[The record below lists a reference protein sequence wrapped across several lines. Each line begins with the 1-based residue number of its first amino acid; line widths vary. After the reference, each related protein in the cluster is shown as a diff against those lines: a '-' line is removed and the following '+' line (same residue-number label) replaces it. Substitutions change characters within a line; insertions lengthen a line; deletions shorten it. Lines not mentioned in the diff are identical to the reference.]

1 VDRPISSREC
11 SSRSAPARLRWYQA
25 EPVDPDR
32 PTSPFFLRPQELSVP
47 TRQLIGPSDYVA
59 HLGANSGG
67 ANAVFWVEVLGR
79 CGQGVKI
86 RNLAAQGKRPVEAVE
101 TVVEPELLYPLL
113 RWGDVARYRAAPS
126 AHLLLVQDPQTRRG
140 IDEGILAGRYPL
152 TYQYLKR
159 FERLL
164 RSRAAYRRYQDGG
177 PFYAMYD
184 VGPYTLSA
192 AKVVWRRMDR
202 RTNAAVVEMLDDSR
216 LGPRPVIPQ
225 ETCVLVACDS
235 AVEAHYLCGLLNSGL
250 VNFLVTAHSVR
261 GGKGFG
267 SPAMLEV
274 LRLPRFDPEN
284 PCHQEL
290 AACCRQAHE
299 AAGEES
305 AITVLQQRMDGLAAD
320 LWGLTPADAEI
331 VRREVS

>member
-1 VDRPISSREC
+1 
-11 SSRSAPARLRWYQA
+11 
-25 EPVDPDR
+25 
-32 PTSPFFLRPQELSVP
+32 
-47 TRQLIGPSDYVA
+47 VA

-67 ANAVFWVEVLGR
+67 ANAVFWVEVLQR
-79 CGQGVKI
+79 CGPAVRI

-101 TVVEPELLYPLL
+101 TIIEPDLLYPLL
-113 RWGDVARYRAAPS
+113 RWGDVARYRAVPS

-140 IDEGILAGRYPL
+140 IDHATLADRYPL
-152 TYQYLKR
+152 TLAYLQR
-159 FERLL
+159 FQPLL
-164 RSRAAYRRYQDGG
+164 ASRAAYRRYQDGG

-202 RTNAAVVEMLDDSR
+202 RTSAAVVETRDDPL
-216 LGPRPVIPQ
+216 LGPRPVVPQ

-235 AVEAHYLCGLLNSGL
+235 AVEAYYLCGLMNSA
-250 VNFLVTAHSVR
+250 VVSFLVTAHSVR

-267 SPAMLEV
+267 SPAMLDV
-274 LRLPRFDPEN
+274 LRLPRFDPQD

-290 AACCRQAHE
+290 ADCCHRAHQAFGDE
-299 AAGEES
+299 SSLAA
-305 AITVLQQRMDGLAAD
+305 LQKRIDALAAD

-331 VRREVS
+331 IQRESCRRPSRLLPGQGAGAIDAFPVSDWAAGRV

>member
-1 VDRPISSREC
+1 M
-11 SSRSAPARLRWYQA
+11 
-25 EPVDPDR
+25 
-32 PTSPFFLRPQELSVP
+32 P
-47 TRQLIGPSDYVA
+47 TRQLIGPSDYEA

-67 ANAVFWVEVLGR
+67 ANAVFWVDVLGR
-79 CGQGVKI
+79 CADGVKI
-86 RNLAAQGKRPVEAVE
+86 RNMSRQGKREVEAVE

-113 RWGDVARYRAAPS
+113 RWGDVARYRANPS

-140 IDEGILAGRYPL
+140 IDEPTLAARYPM
-152 TYQYLKR
+152 TYEYLKR

-164 RSRAAYRRYQDGG
+164 VSRAAYRRYQHGG

-202 RTNAAVVEMLDDSR
+202 QTNAAVVEMLDDPR

-235 AVEAHYLCGLLNSGL
+235 AVEAYYLCGLLNSSL
-250 VNFLVTAHSVR
+250 VNFLVIAHSVR

-267 SPAMLEV
+267 SPAMLDV
-274 LRLPRFDPEN
+274 LRLRRFDPAN
-284 PCHQEL
+284 TSHREL
-290 AACCRQAHE
+290 ADCCRQAHKL
-299 AAGEES
+299 ASEES
-305 AITVLQQRMDGLAAD
+305 ALADLQRRMDALAAD
-320 LWGLTPADAEI
+320 LWGLTAADAE
-331 VRREVS
+331 VVRQELRREAGQDSQPPSGRG